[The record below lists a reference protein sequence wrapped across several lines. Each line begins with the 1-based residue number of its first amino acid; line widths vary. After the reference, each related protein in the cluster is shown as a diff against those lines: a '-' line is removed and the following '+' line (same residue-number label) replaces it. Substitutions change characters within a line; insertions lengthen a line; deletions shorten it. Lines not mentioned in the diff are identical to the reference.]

1 MQVLLL
7 RRGSTLMSALR
18 AKPTV
23 SVTEWANEQ
32 GWRKL
37 RVLLICRSTLLL
49 NCKWANAAA
58 MALVGCLI
66 VS

>member
-1 MQVLLL
+1 
-7 RRGSTLMSALR
+7 MSALR